1 MQSRIALLATLLI
14 VLASRAAAQET
25 AATPRFEVGGQI
37 SLLRL
42 GEFVAGPDGSQAA
55 GGARFTWNVTNAFA
69 LESQFDFYPSR
80 APFSRKTQAVFGV
93 KAGKRG
99 ERFGVFGKLRP
110 GFVDLHANAANGSCV
125 IPEGCVGLN
134 DWFALDVGLVVE
146 TYRTGGMVIRMDIG
160 NTLVHRIH
168 DTDIVGNAFPFSSHN
183 PQVSVGVGRRF

>member
-1 MQSRIALLATLLI
+1 MSAGLCVFTPTASLEVLRSRSDRMSNVPLSADAPAACAIMSPRPAAHLMQSRIALLATLLI

-80 APFSRKTQAVFGV
+80 AP
-93 KAGKRG
+93 
-99 ERFGVFGKLRP
+99 
-110 GFVDLHANAANGSCV
+110 
-125 IPEGCVGLN
+125 
-134 DWFALDVGLVVE
+134 
-146 TYRTGGMVIRMDIG
+146 
-160 NTLVHRIH
+160 
-168 DTDIVGNAFPFSSHN
+168 
-183 PQVSVGVGRRF
+183 